1 MDEQIKKL
9 ESKEKLTQYDVERAE
24 KEYEIALKQIALE
37 EAQQNKSTMR
47 LNRDANGNYSYQF
60 VSDEDSM
67 LQAQQDLAAAQN
79 ELYNFDKEAYQQNL
93 DEVYS
98 TWSEFQQKITDAY
111 IEFADDQDAL
121 SERIALLQEQ
131 YGEQI
136 NSLTEQNLNIRGNLQ
151 DSAFTNLAAMYETD
165 VSNFQS
171 MSNEEKDIIMNDLVP
186 QWSSGVQ
193 EMTDKFAGE
202 GGFAPTCEDAFREL
216 GEAADEYKE
225 KQEEVGRVSEKV
237 GQQVEEEQGILEREA
252 ERAINAAEEE
262 RQRIEEV
269 RKEVQGLIADYKEAR
284 NAAVQAANAAYA
296 YWTQEQ
302 KKSIAAVNND
312 LNNPGGGFGSG
323 NGSGGG
329 SGNGGS
335 GGSGG
340 DGKLSV
346 GDTAT
351 FTGKYYYDSYGYSPI
366 GSKYSGMANG
376 VVIDIVNNNPYGAHI
391 HSADGKYSDLGW
403 VKKSQLSGYDTGG
416 YTGEWDSSGR
426 LALLHQKELV
436 LNAHD
441 TENILNIVGMVR
453 DFADSFNSSLLDRLF
468 NLNNSVLSTIDGVGN
483 ESELE
488 QNVHIEATFPG
499 VKDAKEIEDALNN
512 LVNTASQYANR
523 KQR

>member
-1 MDEQIKKL
+1 MNILIGCE
-9 ESKEKLTQYDVERAE
+9 ESGIVR
-24 KEYEIALKQIALE
+24 
-37 EAQQNKSTMR
+37 
-47 LNRDANGNYSYQF
+47 
-60 VSDEDSM
+60 
-67 LQAQQDLAAAQN
+67 
-79 ELYNFDKEAYQQNL
+79 
-93 DEVYS
+93 
-98 TWSEFQQKITDAY
+98 
-111 IEFADDQDAL
+111 
-121 SERIALLQEQ
+121 
-131 YGEQI
+131 
-136 NSLTEQNLNIRGNLQ
+136 
-151 DSAFTNLAAMYETD
+151 
-165 VSNFQS
+165 
-171 MSNEEKDIIMNDLVP
+171 
-186 QWSSGVQ
+186 
-193 EMTDKFAGE
+193 
-202 GGFAPTCEDAFREL
+202 DAFRKL

-225 KQEEVGRVSEKV
+225 KQEEIGRVSEKV

-468 NLNNSVLSTIDGVGN
+468 NFNNSVL
-483 ESELE
+483 
-488 QNVHIEATFPG
+488 
-499 VKDAKEIEDALNN
+499 
-512 LVNTASQYANR
+512 
-523 KQR
+523 